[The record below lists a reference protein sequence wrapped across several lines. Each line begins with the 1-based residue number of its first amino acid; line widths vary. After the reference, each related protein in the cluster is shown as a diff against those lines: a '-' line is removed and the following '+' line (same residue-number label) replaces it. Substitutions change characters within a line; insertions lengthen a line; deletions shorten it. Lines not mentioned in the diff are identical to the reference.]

1 MASLFARIR
10 NVVVAN
16 AHHAVDQAE
25 NPQIMAHQ
33 VLRDLGEEVQA
44 TRRSLVASLGAERQL
59 LKQRETMQREAAD
72 WDAKAE
78 RLLGAGDE
86 KLARAALERAVSL
99 KSAAGALEQPIATA
113 QRTTARLREQMARL
127 RAEWDNTRNR
137 VAVIS
142 ANQAAAE
149 ALGTASVASDA
160 YSRAMDRV
168 QSLDDLSRKA
178 ASLESRADAAAELL
192 NEQESLERAVSA
204 HDQAAAVESAFA
216 ALKARVAAGAPAPSA
231 PSTPS
236 TPSPEDAHGKQ

>member
-25 NPQIMAHQ
+25 NPQVMAQQ

-44 TRRSLVASLGAERQL
+44 TRRSLVAALGAERQL
-59 LKQRETMQREAAD
+59 LKQREAMQKEAAD

-78 RLLGAGDE
+78 RLLAAGDE
-86 KLARAALERAVSL
+86 ALTRQALERAVSL
-99 KSAAGALEQPIATA
+99 KSGAAALETPLATA
-113 QRTTARLREQMARL
+113 QRTTARLREQMQRL

-168 QSLDDLSRKA
+168 QSLDDLARKA
-178 ASLESRADAAAELL
+178 ASLESEADAATELL

-204 HDQAAAVESAFA
+204 HDQAAAVDAALA
-216 ALKARVAAGAPAPSA
+216 ALKARVAARAPAP
-231 PSTPS
+231 
-236 TPSPEDAHGKQ
+236 PSPSS